1 VAEGLKRKRSG
12 WWLWLLVAVAV
23 VGGGVVW
30 KRRRP
35 SNVLGVRAWQVR
47 RGSVRDLVSSVSTGR
62 IAARQE
68 ATLRAEIAGRVVRL
82 HHRRGERVA
91 AGEPLVSYDAADLRD
106 RLRAAETGV
115 SVAGAQRSQAEASA
129 RLAQRTAARAGLL
142 SARGAA
148 PTAEAETL
156 EGQAEVAR
164 QAVLAAAAARAQGVA
179 NVAVARGAMGRAV
192 VRAPFAGMVLTTAV
206 EEGEVTAPGSPLL
219 TLADVSR
226 LHLDTDVDEADLG
239 RVSEGLAAEVSLDA
253 FPGDRIVGSVQ
264 EIAPSVTSD
273 ARGNRSIAIR
283 VALPADPRLRVGMSA
298 DADVIAATR
307 SDVIFV
313 PPIAV
318 VGRGTDRAVY
328 TIGAG
333 AAHRRAVRVGIATWE
348 SVEVL
353 DGLRPG
359 EQVILNANIEGL
371 ADGSAVRV
379 LSLDRPGAA
388 PR

>member
-1 VAEGLKRKRSG
+1 MAEGLKRKRSG
-12 WWLWLLVAVAV
+12 WWIWLLVAVVAV
-23 VGGGVVW
+23 AGGVIW

-35 SNVLGVRAWQVR
+35 TAGLSVRAWQVR

-91 AGEPLVSYDAADLRD
+91 AGEPLLTYDTADLRD

-115 SVAGAQRSQAEASA
+115 AVALAQRAQAEASA
-129 RLAQRTAARAGLL
+129 RLAQRNAARAGQL
-142 SARGAA
+142 SERGVT
-148 PTAEAETL
+148 PPAEAETL
-156 EGQAEVAR
+156 AGQAEVAR
-164 QAVLAAAAARAQGVA
+164 QTVLAAEAARAQGVA
-179 NVAVARGAMGRAV
+179 NAAVARGAMGRTV
-192 VRAPFAGMVLTTAV
+192 VRAPFAGMVLTTSV
-206 EEGEVTAPGSPLL
+206 EEGEVTAPGAPLL
-219 TLADVSR
+219 LLADVSS
-226 LHLDTDVDEADLG
+226 LHLDTDLDEADFG
-239 RVSEGLAAEVSLDA
+239 RVREGFAAEVSLDA
-253 FPGDRIVGSVQ
+253 FPNDRIVGRIE
-264 EIAPSVTSD
+264 EIAPSVTAD

-283 VALPADPRLRVGMSA
+283 VALPTDPRLRVGMSA

-307 SDVIFV
+307 SDVVFV

-328 TIGAG
+328 TVGG
-333 AAHRRAVRVGIATWE
+333 GTAHRRVVRVGISTWE

-353 DGLRPG
+353 DGVRPG
-359 EQVILNANIEGL
+359 DEVILNTNVEGL
-371 ADGSAVRV
+371 RDGSPVRL
-379 LSLDRPGAA
+379 LSVDRPGSP

>member
-12 WWLWLLVAVAV
+12 WWGWLLLAVLAA
-23 VGGGVVW
+23 GGGVVW

-35 SNVLGVRAWQVR
+35 PEGIAVRAWEVR

-62 IAARQE
+62 IAALHE

-91 AGEPLVSYDAADLRD
+91 AGEALVTYDTADLRD

-115 SVAGAQRSQAEASA
+115 IVAGAQRAQAEASA
-129 RLAQRTAARAGLL
+129 RLAQRNAARAGLL
-142 SARGAA
+142 SRHGAA
-148 PTAEAETL
+148 PPAEAETL
-156 EGQAEVAR
+156 TGQADVAL
-164 QAVLAAAAARAQGVA
+164 QAVRAAEAARAQGLA
-179 NVAVARGAMGRAV
+179 NVAVTRGALGRTV
-192 VRAPFAGMVLTTAV
+192 VRAPFPGVVLTTSV
-206 EEGEVTAPGSPLL
+206 EEGEVTAPGGALL
-219 TLADVSR
+219 SLADVSR
-226 LHLDTDVDEADLG
+226 LHLDTDLDEADLG

-253 FPGDRIVGSVQ
+253 FPNDRIVGRVE
-264 EIAPSVTSD
+264 EIAPSVTAD

-283 VALPADPRLRVGMSA
+283 VALPADARLRVGMSA

-307 SDVIFV
+307 SDVVFV

-328 TIGAG
+328 AISGG
-333 AAHRRAVRVGIATWE
+333 AAHRRAVRVGVSTWE

-353 DGLRPG
+353 DGVRPG
-359 EQVILNANIEGL
+359 EQLVLNTNAEGL
-371 ADGSAVRV
+371 VDGSPVRV
-379 LSLDRPGAA
+379 QSVDRPGPAS
-388 PR
+388 R

>member
-35 SNVLGVRAWQVR
+35 TNAPGVRAWLVR

-82 HHRRGERVA
+82 HHRRGDRVT
-91 AGEPLVSYDAADLRD
+91 AGEPLVSYDTADLRE

-115 SVAGAQRSQAEASA
+115 TVAGAQRAQAEASA
-129 RLAQRTAARAGLL
+129 RLAQRNAARAGQL
-142 SARGAA
+142 SARGAT
-148 PTAEAETL
+148 PIAEAETL
-156 EGQAEVAR
+156 QGQAEVAR
-164 QAVLAAAAARAQGVA
+164 QAVLAAEAARTQGLA
-179 NVAVARGAMGRAV
+179 NVAVARGVMGRSV
-192 VRAPFAGMVLTTAV
+192 VRAPFSGLVLTTSV
-206 EEGEVTAPGSPLL
+206 EEGEVTAPGSALL
-219 TLADVSR
+219 SMADVSS
-226 LHLDTDVDEADLG
+226 LHLDTDVDEADFG
-239 RVSEGLAAEVSLDA
+239 RVSVGLAAEVSLDA
-253 FPGDRIVGSVQ
+253 FPGDRIVGTVN

-283 VALPADPRLRVGMSA
+283 VALPSDPRLRVGMSA

-328 TIGAG
+328 TISGG
-333 AAHRRAVRVGIATWE
+333 VAHRRVVRVGIATWE

-359 EQVILNANIEGL
+359 EQVILNANVEGL

-379 LSLDRPGAA
+379 LSVDRPGAP

>member
-1 VAEGLKRKRSG
+1 MAESLKRKRGG
-12 WWLWLLVAVAV
+12 WWVWLLLLVAA

-35 SNVLGVRAWQVR
+35 SDVIGVRTWQVR

-68 ATLRAEIAGRVVRL
+68 ANIRAEFAGRVVRL

-91 AGEPLVSYDAADLRD
+91 AGEVLVTYDTADLRD
-106 RLRAAETGV
+106 RLRATETGV
-115 SVAGAQRSQAEASA
+115 AVASAQRSQAEATA
-129 RLAQRTAARAGLL
+129 RLAQRNATRIGQL
-142 SARGAA
+142 SERGAA
-148 PTAEAETL
+148 PVAEAETL
-156 EGQAEVAR
+156 AGQAEVAQR
-164 QAVLAAAAARAQGVA
+164 AVIAADAARAQGVA

-192 VRAPFAGMVLTTAV
+192 VRAPFAGMVLTTSV

-219 TLADVSR
+219 ALADVSG

-239 RVSEGLAAEVSLDA
+239 RVSEGLTAEVSLDA
-253 FPGDRIVGSVQ
+253 FPNDRIVGRVH
-264 EIAPSVTSD
+264 EIAPSVTAD
-273 ARGNRSIAIR
+273 VRGNRSIAIR
-283 VALPADPRLRVGMSA
+283 VTLPADPRLRVGMSA

-328 TIGAG
+328 TIAAG
-333 AAHRRAVRVGIATWE
+333 IAHRRVVRVGISTWE

-359 EQVILNANIEGL
+359 DVVILNTNTEGL
-371 ADGSAVRV
+371 HDGSAVRV
-379 LSLDRPGAA
+379 LSLDRAESA
-388 PR
+388 RR